1 MATTPESVDRVD
13 SSSAGQTTAKTE
25 FSAWNPGIESEIPPP
40 FRQLETIYNPE
51 NVFSRL
57 AEINQLAQET
67 GLNPEEL
74 VAFRPHRLVL
84 HELIVRVTADIVVR
98 EGENEEDLGIHF
110 RTIAN
115 QIFSQYIIPGLMQ
128 IEHGFDTMRTR
139 IEDLTMAELTEALR
153 PTTANGEPPRSVID
167 RLFRRRPKT
176 PPKPT
181 LTRQEREF
189 ELINSFKQRGLA
201 SDDELAAAVFRS
213 LYRILGA
220 VATTRGFLGNDPDY
234 LCEICVRHACNY
246 LGSREIGRQV
256 GKLVDRAI
264 EAEGYDRIADAEVPV
279 LISLKGA
286 SASGKS
292 SLRPMLREMMADLG
306 IEEHGYGT
314 ISPDIW
320 RRMLIDYEALGESHK
335 YAGRF
340 SSHEV
345 NIIDTK
351 LDHYIRAKAD
361 KRKSIPHLMVDR
373 FRFDSFAS
381 EKITRVLHNTYV
393 RYIDTMYMYFIVTP
407 PEATVERGWER
418 GLARGRY
425 KAVEDFLGHCVEA
438 YAGMPKLLFKWISN
452 ASPTYFFEFL
462 DNSVPKGTYPD
473 LIARGTQGQMQ
484 IYQLHSLID
493 IERYQRINLLATRP
507 EAVAAP
513 QEQLTV
519 ANNLGFLRQCINRFG
534 NIEFIDR
541 ASDRRYLAIHHGS
554 FEIVDAALFR
564 EQLAD
569 VTLRE
574 VIQELAPDL
583 LENSKTG
590 SDSRQTERITP

>member
-1 MATTPESVDRVD
+1 MSDQP
-13 SSSAGQTTAKTE
+13 
-25 FSAWNPGIESEIPPP
+25 FSAWNPGIESEIPTAL
-40 FRQLETIYNPE
+40 RELETIYDPA
-51 NVFSRL
+51 NVFTRL
-57 AEINQLAQET
+57 DEVNQLAQET

-110 RTIAN
+110 RDIAN
-115 QIFSQYIIPGLMQ
+115 QTFSQYIIPGLMQ

-139 IEDLTMAELTEALR
+139 IEDLVSTELEQALQSR
-153 PTTANGEPPRSVID
+153 IATATAKPSGWKSW
-167 RLFRRRPKT
+167 FKARPK
-176 PPKPT
+176 PSAKPV

-201 SDDELAAAVFRS
+201 SADELSAAVFRS

-220 VATTRGFLGNDPDY
+220 IATTRGFIGNDPDY
-234 LCEICVRHACNY
+234 LRDICVRHACNY

-256 GKLVDRAI
+256 GSLVNRAI
-264 EAEGYDRIADAEVPV
+264 EAEGYDRIADADTPI

-292 SLRPMLREMMADLG
+292 SLRPMLSEMMADLG

-320 RRMLIDYEALGESHK
+320 RRMLIDYEALGEHHK

-340 SSHEV
+340 TSHEV
-345 NIIDTK
+345 NIIDNK

-361 KRKSIPHLMVDR
+361 KRNSIPHLMVDR

-381 EKITRVLHNTYV
+381 EKITRVLHRTYV

-425 KAVEDFLGHCVEA
+425 KAVEDFLGHCIEA
-438 YAGMPKLLFKWISN
+438 YAGMPKLLFKWTSN
-452 ASPTYFFEFL
+452 KTPTYFFEFL
-462 DNSVPKGTYPD
+462 DNSVAKGNYPE
-473 LIARGTQGQMQ
+473 LIARGTQGKMQ

-493 IERYQRINLLATRP
+493 IERYQRINVLATCP
-507 EAVAAP
+507 QQVAAP
-513 QEQLTV
+513 PEQLRV
-519 ANNLGFLRQCINRFG
+519 ANNLGFLQQCITRFAL
-534 NIEFIDR
+534 IEFIDK
-541 ASDRRYLAIHHGS
+541 STEQCYLDIRRGS
-554 FEIVDAALFR
+554 FAVRDAALF
-564 EQLAD
+564 QQNLAD
-569 VTLRE
+569 AQLRE
-574 VIQELAPDL
+574 VVELLAPDL
-583 LENSKTG
+583 LHA
-590 SDSRQTERITP
+590 

>member
-1 MATTPESVDRVD
+1 MSDQP
-13 SSSAGQTTAKTE
+13 
-25 FSAWNPGIESEIPPP
+25 FSAWNPGIESEIPTAL
-40 FRQLETIYNPE
+40 RELETIYDPA
-51 NVFSRL
+51 NVFTRL
-57 AEINQLAQET
+57 DEVNQLAQET

-110 RTIAN
+110 RDIAN
-115 QIFSQYIIPGLMQ
+115 QTFSQYIIPGLMQ

-139 IEDLTMAELTEALR
+139 IEDLVSTELTQALQSR
-153 PTTANGEPPRSVID
+153 IATATAKPSGWKSW
-167 RLFRRRPKT
+167 FKARPK
-176 PPKPT
+176 PSAKPV

-201 SDDELAAAVFRS
+201 SADELSAAVFRS

-220 VATTRGFLGNDPDY
+220 IATTRGFIGNDPDY
-234 LCEICVRHACNY
+234 LRDICVRHACNY
-246 LGSREIGRQV
+246 LGTREIGRQV
-256 GKLVDRAI
+256 GGLVNRAI
-264 EAEGYDRIADAEVPV
+264 EAEGYDRIADADTPI

-292 SLRPMLREMMADLG
+292 SLRPMLSEMMADLG

-320 RRMLIDYEALGESHK
+320 RRMLIDYEALGEHHK

-340 SSHEV
+340 TSHEV
-345 NIIDTK
+345 NIIDNK

-361 KRKSIPHLMVDR
+361 KRNSIPHLMVDR

-381 EKITRVLHNTYV
+381 EKITRVLHRTYV

-425 KAVEDFLGHCVEA
+425 KAVEDFLGHCIEA
-438 YAGMPKLLFKWISN
+438 YAGMPKLLFKWTSN
-452 ASPTYFFEFL
+452 KTPTYFFEFL
-462 DNSVPKGTYPD
+462 DNSVAKGNYPE
-473 LIARGTQGQMQ
+473 LIARGTQGKMQ

-493 IERYQRINLLATRP
+493 IERYQRINVLATCP
-507 EAVAAP
+507 QQVAAP
-513 QEQLTV
+513 PEQLRV
-519 ANNLGFLRQCINRFG
+519 ANNLGFLQQCITRFAL
-534 NIEFIDR
+534 IEFIDK
-541 ASDRRYLAIHHGS
+541 STEQCYLDIRRGS
-554 FEIVDAALFR
+554 FAVRDAALF
-564 EQLAD
+564 QQNLAD
-569 VTLRE
+569 AQLRE
-574 VIQELAPDL
+574 VVELLAPDL
-583 LENSKTG
+583 L
-590 SDSRQTERITP
+590 RA

>member
-1 MATTPESVDRVD
+1 MSDQP
-13 SSSAGQTTAKTE
+13 
-25 FSAWNPGIESEIPPP
+25 FSAWNPGIESEIPTAL
-40 FRQLETIYNPE
+40 RELETIYDPA
-51 NVFSRL
+51 NVFTRL
-57 AEINQLAQET
+57 DEVNQLAQET

-110 RTIAN
+110 RDIAN
-115 QIFSQYIIPGLMQ
+115 QTFSQYIIPGLMQ

-139 IEDLTMAELTEALR
+139 IEDLVSTELEQALQSR
-153 PTTANGEPPRSVID
+153 IATATAKPSGWKSW
-167 RLFRRRPKT
+167 FKARPK
-176 PPKPT
+176 PSAKPV

-201 SDDELAAAVFRS
+201 SADELPAAVFRS

-220 VATTRGFLGNDPDY
+220 IATTRGFIGNDPDY
-234 LCEICVRHACNY
+234 LRDICVRHACNY
-246 LGSREIGRQV
+246 LGTREIGRQV
-256 GKLVDRAI
+256 GGLVNRAI
-264 EAEGYDRIADAEVPV
+264 EAEGYDRIADADTPI

-292 SLRPMLREMMADLG
+292 SLRPMLSEMMADLG

-320 RRMLIDYEALGESHK
+320 RRMLIDYEALGEHHK

-340 SSHEV
+340 TSHEV
-345 NIIDTK
+345 NIIDNK

-361 KRKSIPHLMVDR
+361 KRNSIPHLMVDR

-381 EKITRVLHNTYV
+381 EKITRVLHRTYV

-425 KAVEDFLGHCVEA
+425 KAVEDFLGHCIEA
-438 YAGMPKLLFKWISN
+438 YAGMPKLLFKWTSN
-452 ASPTYFFEFL
+452 KTPTYFFEFL
-462 DNSVPKGTYPD
+462 DNSVAKGNYPE
-473 LIARGTQGQMQ
+473 LIARGTQGKMQ

-493 IERYQRINLLATRP
+493 IERYQRINVLATCP
-507 EAVAAP
+507 QQVAAP
-513 QEQLTV
+513 PEQLRV
-519 ANNLGFLRQCINRFG
+519 ANNLGFLQQCITRFAL
-534 NIEFIDR
+534 IEFIDK
-541 ASDRRYLAIHHGS
+541 STEQCYLDIRRGS
-554 FEIVDAALFR
+554 FAVRDAALF
-564 EQLAD
+564 QQNLAD
-569 VTLRE
+569 AQLRE
-574 VIQELAPDL
+574 VVELLAPDL
-583 LENSKTG
+583 L
-590 SDSRQTERITP
+590 RA